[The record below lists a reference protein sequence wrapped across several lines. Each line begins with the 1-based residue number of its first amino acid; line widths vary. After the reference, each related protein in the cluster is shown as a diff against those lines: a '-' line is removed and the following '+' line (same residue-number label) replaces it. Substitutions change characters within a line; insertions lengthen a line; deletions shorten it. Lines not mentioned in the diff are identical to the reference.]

1 MLRTRALS
9 TAPINPLD
17 GKLTDADTALHHDH
31 NLSSESL
38 PYWLVNLPR
47 SQWTAECPNFLRDQS
62 PKNIKCLSTP
72 DHLYTRQNWDQV
84 KEITS
89 TNQIDRFQRV
99 PSELRKYLE
108 YMAHIKAEYT
118 SVVRF
123 VVKERL
129 GWGDGVEEIKP
140 RGSPF
145 EYEEDIRII
154 YNDWPYGVDKDII
167 HLVVWT
173 KFRLEDDPA
182 TDDLTPRARADIESY
197 VQKTFCVRVPREQVV
212 WFKNWKSLKSVPGI
226 EHFHV
231 MLHRPDMEF
240 VREITRGDIP
250 LIERL

>member
-1 MLRTRALS
+1 MQT
-9 TAPINPLD
+9 
-17 GKLTDADTALHHDH
+17 G
-31 NLSSESL
+31 
-38 PYWLVNLPR
+38 
-47 SQWTAECPNFLRDQS
+47 
-62 PKNIKCLSTP
+62 
-72 DHLYTRQNWDQV
+72 
-84 KEITS
+84 

-145 EYEEDIRII
+145 EYEGTVTGLITSEILNTNQCIEDIRII

-197 VQKTFCVRVPREQVV
+197 VQKTFCARVPREQV
-212 WFKNWKSLKSVPGI
+212 
-226 EHFHV
+226 
-231 MLHRPDMEF
+231 
-240 VREITRGDIP
+240 
-250 LIERL
+250 